1 MDTLPNVNTRRG
13 GKDPSHIGLTS
24 NVSPKV
30 QSPQAENSHT
40 GVSSFFVP
48 KPNGKWFALRATY
61 GRNQMACE
69 ELNKKEIQT
78 YMPMHKVAK
87 IISGKKRFVKEPL
100 LPNIIFAY
108 GTREEMET
116 FVKQPAVT
124 ARYLK
129 YYLNKTKPIEL
140 TTGLHPPLVVPDTE
154 MCNFI
159 RLTSVDNEHIMAI
172 EPSRCHYR
180 SGDTVRII
188 KGQFKGIIGK
198 VARAAGQQRIAIEI
212 GGLCTIVTAY
222 IPSDFIEPISKGNH
236 DKADNTKTI

>member
-100 LPNIIFAY
+100 LDWGDMLTKEGGPMRKVEVVHKKLSGGNPVMIMS
-108 GTREEMET
+108 GELERE
-116 FVKQPAVT
+116 
-124 ARYLK
+124 
-129 YYLNKTKPIEL
+129 
-140 TTGLHPPLVVPDTE
+140 
-154 MCNFI
+154 
-159 RLTSVDNEHIMAI
+159 
-172 EPSRCHYR
+172 SRC
-180 SGDTVRII
+180 T
-188 KGQFKGIIGK
+188 K
-198 VARAAGQQRIAIEI
+198 
-212 GGLCTIVTAY
+212 
-222 IPSDFIEPISKGNH
+222 
-236 DKADNTKTI
+236 KTIES